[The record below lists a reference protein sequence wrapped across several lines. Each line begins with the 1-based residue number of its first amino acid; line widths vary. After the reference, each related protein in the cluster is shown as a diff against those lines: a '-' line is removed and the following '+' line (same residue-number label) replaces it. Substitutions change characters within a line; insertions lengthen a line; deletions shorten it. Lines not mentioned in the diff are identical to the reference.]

1 MAHGKLTP
9 LVALG
14 CKQPETRAT
23 GWDTDVDDSTVTTT
37 GEFTIDNHIPDITAF
52 TVLSPD
58 VGTGVSSTDRAWFG
72 IAETGTLEFRY
83 GVSDDDFDRAT
94 LQKYRLSKVVLEFSI
109 FGKT

>member
-1 MAHGKLTP
+1 M
-9 LVALG
+9 
-14 CKQPETRAT
+14 RAT

-52 TVLSPD
+52 TILSPD

-83 GVSDDDFDRAT
+83 GVSDDDFDFAQFHVFWT
-94 LQKYRLSKVVLEFSI
+94 LVLDSVSCFQVQI
-109 FGKT
+109 